1 MSHDVMSRGVLA
13 DVGMELT
20 ARKNPLAVAGVQERR
35 HVDQGGFWGDM
46 NRTFQV
52 NYLVISSTCLI
63 TS

>member
-1 MSHDVMSRGVLA
+1 MMLKRNGSVLA

-52 NYLVISSTCLI
+52 Q
-63 TS
+63 